1 MGMMKKVLVAAAL
14 FINTLFGNLAS
25 AQGDLALA
33 ACALEGDLSPQALG
47 ELYQSAFLKIAQ
59 RLSLENLRTIEDYAA
74 TLSFRLNDETIAK
87 FQNAFT
93 RFGEPNAFATFMKNL
108 RHSDHWKT
116 ESRFKNNSVTM
127 TALLA
132 HTLGE
137 LDLTEAELATLW
149 FSQLDEESQREEA
162 LSVKLANISGAFGDK
177 RPLMAQEF
185 KALIA
190 NLKTAECLSSQPDLA
205 QLILNF
211 FRSELASR
219 SSHLKTITIPRTQW
233 PDQKLAQGK
242 EIEVRYKNSEPAFL
256 FKTYRVQR
264 DQINK
269 KTDLEIIHA
278 FHRHFAD
285 QDYLVLDKKSGLAS
299 FFDLDTR
306 LLGSYQIQTFPGD
319 EINAGGAGIYFY
331 TGQQRDHH
339 YLQALKDQN
348 IRWAF
353 KGQIHVPPNT
363 LVYVLP
369 ESPLH
374 HFRIKNR
381 TLTFGAA
388 QVYRP
393 RTAFNHA
400 GLRTGLR
407 PSKFQTFLAEP
418 AIQEFVATLQNEKS
432 QLMALLNIDNDD
444 YNLLA
449 EFSYGVLSPETNYG
463 TSLKYKLKEQ
473 IPTIVAILKGKGL
486 DTSANSR
493 GLTQI
498 KRIPKAVLEA
508 YGIDKADLK
517 EARYA
522 AIVTLAFSA
531 DLLRELRNMSYLHP
545 AINEENIQD
554 YLYYLYNGRH
564 SEIRKATAT
573 PEKNISIRKIKSAI
587 AHLFIEE

>member
-14 FINTLFGNLAS
+14 FINTLFGNLAF
-25 AQGDLALA
+25 AQDDLALA

-59 RLSLENLRTIEDYAA
+59 RLSLENLRTVEDYAA
-74 TLSFRLNDETIAK
+74 TLSFRLNDETIGK
-87 FQNAFT
+87 FQNVFAQ
-93 RFGEPNAFATFMKNL
+93 FGESDAFAAFVKNL
-108 RHSDHWKT
+108 RRSDHWKT
-116 ESRFKNNSVTM
+116 ESRFKNDSVTM

-149 FSQLDEESQREEA
+149 FSQLDEESQREES

-185 KALIA
+185 KSLIA

-205 QLILNF
+205 QLILNL
-211 FRSELASR
+211 FRSKLKSM
-219 SSHLKTITIPRTQW
+219 SHLKTIIVPGIQW
-233 PDQKLAQGK
+233 PDQKLIQGK
-242 EIEVRYKNSEPAFL
+242 AIEVLYKDSEPAFL
-256 FKTYRVQR
+256 FKTYRIQR

-278 FHRHFAD
+278 FHRHFAE

-299 FFDLDTR
+299 LFNRDTR
-306 LLGSYQIQTFPGD
+306 LLGTYQIQTFPGD

-363 LVYVLP
+363 LVYILP

-400 GLRTGLR
+400 GLRTGPR
-407 PSKFQTFLAEP
+407 SSKFQTFLAEP

-432 QLMALLNIDNDD
+432 QLMTLLNIDNDD

-463 TSLKYKLKEQ
+463 TSLKYKLKEK

-498 KRIPKAVLEA
+498 KRIPKEVIEA
-508 YGIDKADLK
+508 YNIEKADLK